1 MRPDAGDGA
10 DGSGPPTA
18 AAGPDGPRR
27 ADEELREGG
36 EFPVWALREWE
47 ASWPGLRAGVT
58 AAVPGANF
66 GLASGIP
73 AEELLRRLEA
83 LGRQLGFPAVAV
95 GKQVHGR
102 SVATVPAPGE
112 WSGIHVA
119 GERDGHV
126 AGGPGVLLVVTA
138 ADCVPVYAID
148 PERRCAALLHAGW
161 RGASSGV
168 VAAGLRRLTREAG
181 TSPER
186 LRIHLG
192 PGICGECYEVGPEVL
207 RAFGAAGD
215 KGGTLDLRRRLARQ
229 ARREGVP
236 ADRVTASGWCTRCG
250 PDQFHSYRG
259 TGTAERMAA
268 FLGWRKGGEM

>member
-1 MRPDAGDGA
+1 MKRDEGGDA
-10 DGSGPPTA
+10 DGPGPFPAVA
-18 AAGPDGPRR
+18 AADGIRR
-27 ADEELREGG
+27 ADEELREGS

-47 ASWPGLRAGVT
+47 DSWPGLCAGVT
-58 AAVPGANF
+58 AAGPGADF
-66 GLASGIP
+66 GLASGMP
-73 AEELLRRLEA
+73 AGELLRRLEA
-83 LGRQLGFPAVAV
+83 LGRQLGFSAVAV

-102 SVATVPAPGE
+102 SVATIPAPGE
-112 WSGIHVA
+112 WSGVHVA

-126 AGGPGVLLVVTA
+126 AAGPGVLMVVTA

-168 VAAGLRRLTREAG
+168 LSEGLDRLTREAG
-181 TSPER
+181 TSPDR
-186 LRIHLG
+186 LRVHLG
-192 PGICGECYEVGPEVL
+192 PGICGDCYEVGPEVL

-215 KGGTLDLRRRLARQ
+215 EAGKLDLRRHLARE

-236 ADRVTASGWCTRCG
+236 ADRVTVSGWCTRCG
-250 PDQFHSYRG
+250 PDQLHSYRG

-268 FLGWRKGGEM
+268 FLGWRKGGAM